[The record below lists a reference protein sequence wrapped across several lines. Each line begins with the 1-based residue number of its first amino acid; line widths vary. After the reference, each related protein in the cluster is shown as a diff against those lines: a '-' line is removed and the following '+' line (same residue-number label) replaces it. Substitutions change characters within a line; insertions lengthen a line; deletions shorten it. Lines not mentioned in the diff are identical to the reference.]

1 MSKIWFIEQGN
12 EPHAKGSTQ
21 KQCITHSKGTKTY
34 ISKVGFFNFILLG
47 IPTWG
52 VGFSPKHVTTKVK
65 KDEDIIGLIQG
76 SKVAYAKAFKGAWDN
91 QIWKN
96 TSNKMVW

>member
-1 MSKIWFIEQGN
+1 L
-12 EPHAKGSTQ
+12 
-21 KQCITHSKGTKTY
+21 
-34 ISKVGFFNFILLG
+34 FILLG

-52 VGFSPKHVTTKVK
+52 VGSSPKNVIAKVK
-65 KDEDIIGLIQG
+65 KDEDIVGLIRG
-76 SKVAYAKAFKGAWDN
+76 SRVAYLKAFKGAWDN